1 MSKFD
6 CKLKALR
13 KKLNLK
19 MKLVTGLIRLFLI
32 LIDAILF
39 FLFLLFF
46 F

>member
-1 MSKFD
+1 MSEFD
-6 CKLKALR
+6 CKLNDLR